1 MPTVYLPVRTT
12 GMILRIAITL
22 LVVAESVVA
31 WNLLAGSSDTLE
43 PVGECLPEGVDP
55 GYTVGRRVTPPEGLA
70 EVIEAASHEFHVDPW
85 MLTAT
90 IHRESGCDQYALGSS
105 GEIGLA
111 QVNPSVWMPTLRRK
125 GIAKRPQEL
134 YNVRANLR
142 AAAFVLHRMHVAANG
157 DVFGIFRRY
166 NGSGPKARQYAREQ
180 VHYYTT
186 LASSHL

>member
-1 MPTVYLPVRTT
+1 MTHRA
-12 GMILRIAITL
+12 ILRIAITL
-22 LVVAESVVA
+22 IVVVESAVA
-31 WNLLAGSSDTLE
+31 WNLLAGDDRVDSI
-43 PVGECLPEGVDP
+43 GECLPEGVDP
-55 GYTVGRRVTPPEGLA
+55 GYEVGCRVTPPEGLTA
-70 EVIEAASHEFHVDPW
+70 AIEDASHEFHVDPW

-111 QVNPSVWMPTLRRK
+111 QVNPSVWMTTLRRK
-125 GIAKRPQEL
+125 GIAARPQEL
-134 YNVRANLR
+134 YSVRANLR
-142 AAAFVLHRMHVAANG
+142 AAAFVLHRMHVAADG

-186 LASSHL
+186 IASSHL